1 MVMWNRE
8 LDVMIFCDF
17 GKQNIMV
24 MCIFNIYLFV
34 YLDKVIEM
42 LILFLVIQ
50 FLVEYFFFDDLFS
63 EFLLLK

>member
-24 MCIFNIYLFV
+24 ICIFNNQFILLFR
-34 YLDKVIEM
+34 
-42 LILFLVIQ
+42 
-50 FLVEYFFFDDLFS
+50 
-63 EFLLLK
+63 

>member
-24 MCIFNIYLFV
+24 ICIFNNQFSFLF
-34 YLDKVIEM
+34 KVIEI
-42 LILFLVIQ
+42 LLLFLVIQ